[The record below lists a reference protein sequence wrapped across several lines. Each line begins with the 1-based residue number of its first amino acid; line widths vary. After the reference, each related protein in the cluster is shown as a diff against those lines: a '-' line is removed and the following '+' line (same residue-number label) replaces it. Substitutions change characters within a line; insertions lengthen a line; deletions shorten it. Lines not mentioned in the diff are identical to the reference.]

1 MAAVHPSDERTP
13 LQPSLK
19 LATSSSE
26 PSPLQRTPTSDYLV
40 LSRVDSYNQDIQLP
54 RPQHWYNLTL
64 FGVLDAAYT
73 ISAAATFGVQGK
85 NEILMVVLGLCRALV
100 VMLSTSHRRVREVGW
115 MIVGSALVRQHSG
128 CYSFPRPITTGST
141 ANTCLCCSFVGIRPC
156 SSCRT
161 QLDHPT
167 QSFHIDYTSYT
178 RSILLLPCLLWSTPL
193 GSLRRHSRDQQGP

>member
-1 MAAVHPSDERTP
+1 MATIRPSDERTP

-19 LATSSSE
+19 LATSTSE

-54 RPQHWYNLTL
+54 RPQHWFILTI
-64 FGVLDAAYT
+64 FGVLDATYT

-115 MIVGSALVRQHSG
+115 MIVGLALVCRRSG
-128 CYSFPRPITTGST
+128 RYSFPRPITTEST
-141 ANTCLCCSFVGIRPC
+141 ANICLCCRSVDIRPC

-161 QLDHPT
+161 QLDHST
-167 QSFHIDYTSYT
+167 QSFHIDYTGYT
-178 RSILLLPCLLWSTPL
+178 RSILLLTCLLWSTAL
-193 GSLRRHSRDQQGP
+193 DSLRCRSRDQQGP